1 MNRERPVIAKSKSL
15 AAALCVVLLGLV
27 ATHGRAWADVF
38 PVGVVTPLSGGGAD
52 YGIAFQ
58 NGIKMAAEEINKAG
72 GFSVGGKT
80 YTVEPV
86 FCDDEFK
93 PDKAVNCG
101 KELSAQR
108 KVRVIM
114 TPSSLAAFPMMG
126 FNQQQGFMLMA
137 TSQTPKFTTLGNKL
151 VVRFTNNTDRTMEP
165 WVNLVNTYFDQ
176 EGKPI
181 KKVAIMV
188 VNTELGK
195 SWADNFAKYWGKLP
209 GASVVGKASYD
220 ANDTDFYPQLSTLL
234 PNEPDALVLT
244 TVCQPSAIVI
254 KQARELGFKGP
265 IINSAACSG
274 EELAKLL
281 PVDQTNGT
289 ILELSGWGAADPTIA
304 AFKKAYQDTFNLT
317 PQQISGLGYDGL
329 HWVVKAV
336 TDAGTV
342 DDATKIRAAMPAAL
356 AATKT
361 MFGMSNLDAAGDI
374 DMPVLVG
381 VMTDGKMSA
390 FSGAK

>member
-1 MNRERPVIAKSKSL
+1 MAKLKLL
-15 AAALCVVLLGLV
+15 AAALCLGV
-27 ATHGRAWADVF
+27 FASYGHAQADDF
-38 PVGVVTPLSGGGAD
+38 RVGIVTPLSGGGAD

-58 NGIKMAAEEINKAG
+58 DGVKMAAEEINKAG
-72 GFSVGGKT
+72 GVSVGGKA
-80 YTVEPV
+80 YTVLPV
-86 FCDDEFK
+86 YCDDEFK

-101 KELSAQR
+101 KELSAQS
-108 KVRVIM
+108 KVKVIM

-137 TSQTPKFTTLGNKL
+137 TSQTPKFTKLGNKL

-165 WVNLVNTYFDQ
+165 WVNLVNTYFQ
-176 EGKPI
+176 KENKPV

-195 SWADNFAKYWGKLP
+195 SWADNFAKYWAKLP
-209 GASVVGKASYD
+209 GGSVVGKASYD

-281 PVDQTNGT
+281 PAEQTNGT
-289 ILELSGWGAADPTIA
+289 VLELSGWGAEDPAID
-304 AFKKAYQDTFNLT
+304 AFKKAYQAKFNLT

-329 HWVVKAV
+329 RWLAKAV
-336 TDAGTV
+336 TDAGTI
-342 DDATKIRAAMPAAL
+342 DDATKIKAAMPAAL

-361 MFGMSNLDAAGDI
+361 MFNMSNLDETGDI

-381 VMTDGKMSA
+381 VMANGKVSA

>member
-1 MNRERPVIAKSKSL
+1 MAKLKQA
-15 AAALCVVLLGLV
+15 AAALCLGVFALFALHAV
-27 ATHGRAWADVF
+27 ARADVF
-38 PVGVVTPLSGGGAD
+38 PVGIVTPLSGGGAD

-58 NGIKMAAEEINKAG
+58 NGVKMAAEEINKAG
-72 GFSVGGKT
+72 GISVAGRT
-80 YTVEPV
+80 YTIEPV

-101 KELSAQR
+101 KELAAQR

-165 WVNLVNTYFDQ
+165 WVNLVNAYFQ
-176 EGKPI
+176 KEGKAV

-195 SWADNFAKYWGKLP
+195 SWADNFARYWAKLP

-281 PVDQTNGT
+281 PAEQTNGT
-289 ILELSGWGAADPTIA
+289 ILELSGWGADDPAIT
-304 AFKKAYQDTFNLT
+304 AFKKAYQDKFNLT

-329 HWVVKAV
+329 RWLARAV
-336 TDAGTV
+336 SDAGSV

-361 MFGMSNLDAAGDI
+361 MFSMSNLDQAGDI

-381 VMTDGKMSA
+381 IMSNGKVTA